1 MLNNT
6 EWMLWLHIFLCKLLS
21 ICSHS
26 HCQSHKQKKSERKGE
41 NGEQRAVLLL
51 TSMGRGNSHP
61 DLLPPAFKSGA
72 SIESQHTWG
81 FKGLLDV
88 TWSHPCSSSDTRA
101 GCPGLRSRSFWRSP
115 RRRSHSLWAV
125 CAPSVTAQ
133 KCFLV
138 FKGKLLY
145 SRLYLLF
152 LVLSVSTTERAWLH
166 LHYIVPS
173 SIYLYW
179 WDQMSSLVTKQKC
192 WYKNSPL

>member
-6 EWMLWLHIFLCKLLS
+6 EWMLWLHIFLCKLLA

-115 RRRSHSLWAV
+115 RRRSHSLWAA
-125 CAPSVTAQ
+125 CTSGITHAAQ
-133 KCFLV
+133 KCFL
-138 FKGKLLY
+138 LC
-145 SRLYLLF
+145 
-152 LVLSVSTTERAWLH
+152 
-166 LHYIVPS
+166 
-173 SIYLYW
+173 
-179 WDQMSSLVTKQKC
+179 SSLCPVPRGTTDENLILSSLYTPFRHLQTLLRSS
-192 WYKNSPL
+192 WAFLLQAEQS